1 LRRGPEVNCPGRD
14 DLAAYSIG
22 ALEPDEERSVEA
34 HVPDCE
40 RCARELRA
48 LAPAV
53 AVLGE
58 SVEQLEP
65 PRELRERVLGTVREE
80 AGRGPAGVRERR
92 PLSRLILRPAAG
104 LAALAVVG
112 AGVAGYVIRDEEGGG
127 PAGVPVESQ
136 SGVGGELQV
145 SDKGATLQV
154 SGMPHLAKG
163 SVYQV
168 WVAQNGTVRPAS
180 SFVPDQG
187 GMATATVSA
196 ELESGDRVMVTRESQ
211 PGRKVP
217 NLPPVLSARVD

>member
-1 LRRGPEVNCPGRD
+1 VGCPARD

-34 HVPDCE
+34 HAPGCR
-40 RCARELRA
+40 RCTRELRA

-65 PRELRERVLGTVREE
+65 PRELRERVLGTVRSDAER
-80 AGRGPAGVRERR
+80 APARVRERA

-104 LAALAVVG
+104 FAALAVVG
-112 AGVAGYVIRDEEGGG
+112 AGVAGYVTREDEESGG
-127 PAGVPVESQ
+127 PDEVPVESQ

-145 SDKGATLQV
+145 SDTAATLEV
-154 SGMPHLAKG
+154 TGMPQPAKG

-196 ELESGDRVMVTRESQ
+196 ELESGDRVMVTQESQ

>member
-1 LRRGPEVNCPGRD
+1 VNCPGRD

-34 HVPDCE
+34 HTPGCE
-40 RCARELRA
+40 RCTRELRA
-48 LAPAV
+48 FAPAV

-65 PRELRERVLGTVREE
+65 PAGLRERVIGTVREE
-80 AGRGPAGVRERR
+80 AERAQAVPARERR
-92 PLSRLILRPAAG
+92 SLSRLILRPAAG

-112 AGVAGYVIRDEEGGG
+112 AGAAGYAIRDDEDADG
-127 PAGVPVESQ
+127 PDEVPIESQ
-136 SGVGGELQV
+136 SGIGGELQV
-145 SDKGATLQV
+145 SDDAATLKV
-154 SGMPHLAKG
+154 SGMPQLAKG

-168 WVAQNGTVRPAS
+168 WVAQEGAVRPAS

-196 ELESGDRVMVTRESQ
+196 DLRTGDRVMVTQESR

-217 NLPPVLSARVD
+217 DLPPVLSARID